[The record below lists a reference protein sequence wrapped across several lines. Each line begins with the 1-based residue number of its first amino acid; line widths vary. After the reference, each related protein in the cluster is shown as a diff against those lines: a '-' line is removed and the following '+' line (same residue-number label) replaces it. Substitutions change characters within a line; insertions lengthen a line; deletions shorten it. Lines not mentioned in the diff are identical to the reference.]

1 MKSEVWSHVDK
12 YLFGLLLSPDAT
24 LEATLADS
32 AAAGLPAI
40 QVAPNQ
46 GMLLHLLARVRGAR
60 SILEV
65 GTLGGYSTTWLAR
78 ALPAGGRLLSLEF
91 SPKHAEVARANIAR
105 AGLESVVEVIV
116 GPAAESMKRLR
127 DEGAGPFDFIF
138 IDADKASYPEYL
150 ELSLELSAARY
161 GHRGRQHRAG
171 RPGAGRLQRRC
182 GRSRRAPL
190 PGAAGQRAA
199 RGRHGHP
206 DGGRE
211 RARRVRAG
219 PSRGVGLEAVAVVSA
234 GDRER

>member
-1 MKSEVWSHVDK
+1 MMKSEVWSHVDK

-150 ELSLELSAARY
+150 ELSLELSA
-161 GHRGRQHRAG
+161 
-171 RPGAGRLQRRC
+171 PGTVIVADNIVR
-182 GRSRRAPL
+182 
-190 PGAAGQRAA
+190 
-199 RGRHGHP
+199 
-206 DGGRE
+206 GGRVLDAASGDADVQGVRRFLE
-211 RARRVRAG
+211 RLAKEPRVDATAIQTVGVKGHDGFVLARVAG
-219 PSRGVGLEAVAVVSA
+219 
-234 GDRER
+234 

>member
-1 MKSEVWSHVDK
+1 MMKSEVWSHVDK

-150 ELSLELSAARY
+150 ELSLELSA
-161 GHRGRQHRAG
+161 
-171 RPGAGRLQRRC
+171 PGTVIVADNIVR
-182 GRSRRAPL
+182 
-190 PGAAGQRAA
+190 
-199 RGRHGHP
+199 
-206 DGGRE
+206 GGRVLDAASGDADVQGVRRFLE
-211 RARRVRAG
+211 RLANEPRVDATAIQTVGVKGHDGFVLARVAG
-219 PSRGVGLEAVAVVSA
+219 
-234 GDRER
+234 

>member
-1 MKSEVWSHVDK
+1 MMKSEVWSHVDK

-150 ELSLELSAARY
+150 ELSLELSA
-161 GHRGRQHRAG
+161 
-171 RPGAGRLQRRC
+171 PGTVIVADNIVR
-182 GRSRRAPL
+182 
-190 PGAAGQRAA
+190 
-199 RGRHGHP
+199 
-206 DGGRE
+206 GGRVLDASSGDADVQGVRRFLE
-211 RARRVRAG
+211 RLAKEPRVDATAIQTVGVKGHDGFVLARVAG
-219 PSRGVGLEAVAVVSA
+219 
-234 GDRER
+234 

>member
-1 MKSEVWSHVDK
+1 MMKSEVWSHVDK

-150 ELSLELSAARY
+150 ELSLELSA
-161 GHRGRQHRAG
+161 
-171 RPGAGRLQRRC
+171 PGTVIVADNIVR
-182 GRSRRAPL
+182 
-190 PGAAGQRAA
+190 
-199 RGRHGHP
+199 
-206 DGGRE
+206 GGRVLDASSGDADVQGVRRFLE
-211 RARRVRAG
+211 RLANEPRVDATAIQTVGVKGHDGFVLARVAG
-219 PSRGVGLEAVAVVSA
+219 
-234 GDRER
+234 

>member
-1 MKSEVWSHVDK
+1 MMKSEVWSHVDK

-150 ELSLELSAARY
+150 ELSLELSAPGTVIVADNIV
-161 GHRGRQHRAG
+161 RGG
-171 RPGAGRLQRRC
+171 RVLG
-182 GRSRRAPL
+182 
-190 PGAAGQRAA
+190 AA
-199 RGRHGHP
+199 RGDADGQGVRRFLERLANEPRVDATAIQTVGVKGH
-206 DGGRE
+206 DGFVL
-211 RARRVRAG
+211 ARVAG
-219 PSRGVGLEAVAVVSA
+219 
-234 GDRER
+234 